1 VATLISSNRSRGIK
15 NSLAKWLITL
25 GGISVLFTLV
35 LIFMYLLYVVK
46 PIFESAKIEQTVN
59 ISIDSSRNEKVLGS
73 GVDELKELAYQIT
86 AAGNIDFYHLKAS
99 DPKADNQ
106 FAVGDNSLSTSL
118 FVSDDFNQEQVV
130 KVVNSFSQ
138 NKLLHTTTGKTL
150 LIQPSF
156 YATYANDSRE
166 IIPQVNYPL
175 GQESLIIDQQQIPLS
190 QLAFAIDDERI
201 VFVGFTEDKRLI
213 KTSFIAEDDFSS
225 SNGDDV
231 VYQTIFQQIEIF
243 DDVIDGNIDEIKVTP
258 DLSLAFIRSASTV
271 YVYSLNDDEEVSL
284 KATIKPTLDNKD
296 TYLTS
301 MGLLSGSS
309 SVLLGDSSGRVSQWF
324 EVATDEGRQFKQ
336 IRSFKADNDQASSD
350 NVEYDN
356 KSQPSNAI
364 TAIYTEQYRKSFYTM
379 TQSGMVNVFYTTSA
393 AHLWQGQLTST
404 QPETFTIAPRANG
417 LIVIVNDPLDVNNKK
432 LQVFSVHNEHPEVT
446 WQALWQEVWYE
457 GYPEPDYVWQSTSGS
472 DDFEGK
478 FSLVPISFGTIK
490 AALYAMLF
498 AVPVALTAAIYTA
511 YFMTPGLRK
520 KVKPTIEMMEAL
532 PTVILGFLAGL
543 WLAPIM
549 EEYLPAIFLLF
560 IFLPLATLITAFS
573 WHKLPNQLKDKL
585 PETLAPILLI
595 PVIILATYAA
605 FTLSPVLEDSFFN
618 GDMRQYLTNDLGIDF
633 DQRNA
638 LVVGIAMGFAV
649 IPTIFSMAEDAIF
662 SVPGHLTSGSLA
674 LGATQWQTLIGV
686 VLLTASPGIFSA
698 IMMGLGR
705 AVGETM
711 IVLMATGNTPILDW
725 SIFQGMRTLAANIAV
740 EMPESEVGS
749 SHYRILFLAAFVL
762 FIFTFIFNT
771 AAEFVRQRL
780 REKYSS
786 M

>member
-1 VATLISSNRSRGIK
+1 MATLISSNRSRGIK

-59 ISIDSSRNEKVLGS
+59 ISIDLADNEKVLGS

-86 AAGNIDFYHLKAS
+86 ESGNIDFYHLKAS
-99 DPKADNQ
+99 VPHADNQ
-106 FAVGDNSLSTSL
+106 FAIGDNSLSVSL
-118 FVSDDFNQEQVV
+118 FVSDDFNQDHVV
-130 KVVNSFSQ
+130 NVVNSFSA
-138 NKLLHTTTGKTL
+138 NKLLHTAKGQTL

-156 YATYANDSRE
+156 HAKYANDTRE

-175 GQESLIIDQQQIPLS
+175 GYNSLVIDEQQAALS
-190 QLAFAIDDERI
+190 QLAFAMNDERI
-201 VFVGFTEDKRLI
+201 VFVGFTQDKRLI

-225 SNGDDV
+225 SGDDV
-231 VYQTIFQQIEIF
+231 EYETIFQQIELF
-243 DDVIDGNIDEIKVTP
+243 NGAVDEIKVTP
-258 DLSLAFIRSASTV
+258 DLRLAFIRSGSTV

-284 KATIKPTLDNKD
+284 KATITPTLANNE

-309 SVLLGDSSGRVSQWF
+309 SVLLGDNSGQVSQWF
-324 EVATDEGRQFKQ
+324 EVATDTGRQFKQ
-336 IRSFKADNDQASSD
+336 IRSFKANDDSVKYDKNNQASS
-350 NVEYDN
+350 
-356 KSQPSNAI
+356 AI

-393 AHLWQGQLTST
+393 AHLWQGQLTSS

-417 LIVIVNDPLDVNNKK
+417 IIAIVNDPLDANKK
-432 LQVFSVHNEHPEVT
+432 SLQAFSVHNEHPEVT

-498 AVPVALTAAIYTA
+498 AVPIALTAAIYTA

-560 IFLPLATLITAFS
+560 IFLPLSTLITAFA
-573 WHKLPNQLKDKL
+573 WHNLPNDWKDKL

-605 FTLSPVLEDSFFN
+605 FSLSGVLELTLFN
-618 GDMRQYLTNDLGIDF
+618 GDMRQYLTNDLGINF

>member
-1 VATLISSNRSRGIK
+1 
-15 NSLAKWLITL
+15 
-25 GGISVLFTLV
+25 
-35 LIFMYLLYVVK
+35 MYLLYVVK
-46 PIFESAKIEQTVN
+46 PIFESANIESTVN
-59 ISIDSSRNEKVLGS
+59 VGLDLTPDEKVLAT
-73 GVDELKELAYQIT
+73 GVDELQELAYQIT
-86 AAGNIDFYHLKAS
+86 SSGNIDFYHLKAS
-99 DPKADNQ
+99 DPKGNNQ
-106 FAVGDNSLSTSL
+106 FAVGDSALSTPL
-118 FVSDDFNQEQVV
+118 LTSDDFNQD
-130 KVVNSFSQ
+130 KITSVVNSFSAS
-138 NKLLHTTTGKTL
+138 KLLHTRAGKTL

-156 YATYANDSRE
+156 YAKYANDSRE

-175 GQESLIIDQQQIPLS
+175 GHDSLIIDEQQSPFSRLG
-190 QLAFAIDDERI
+190 FAMDDERI
-201 VFVGFTEDKRLI
+201 VFVGFTQDKRLV
-213 KTSFIAEDDFSS
+213 KTTFIAEDDFSS
-225 SNGDDV
+225 SSDGDDV
-231 VYQTIFQQIEIF
+231 EYETVFQQIELPSGS
-243 DDVIDGNIDEIKVTP
+243 VDEVKVTP
-258 DLSLAFIRSASTV
+258 DLGLAFVRSASTI
-271 YVYSLNDDEEVSL
+271 YVYTLNDDDEVSL
-284 KATIKPTLDNKD
+284 KATITPKLHNED

-301 MGLLSGSS
+301 MALLSGSS

-324 EVATDEGRQFKQ
+324 EIATELGREFKE
-336 IRSFKADNDQASSD
+336 IRSFNTSGS
-350 NVEYDN
+350 NN
-356 KSQPSNAI
+356 KQSSNAI

-379 TQSGMVNVFYTTSA
+379 TNSGMVNVFYTTSS
-393 AHLWQGQLTST
+393 AHLWQGQLASS
-404 QPETFTIAPRANG
+404 QPEAFAIAPRANG
-417 LIVIVNDPLDVNNKK
+417 LIVISNDAGNENQKV
-432 LQVFSVHNEHPEVT
+432 LQAFSVHNEHPEVT

-498 AVPVALTAAIYTA
+498 AVPIALTAAIYTA

-543 WLAPIM
+543 WLAPLM

-573 WHKLPNQLKDKL
+573 WYQLPNQLKDKL

-605 FTLSPVLEDSFFN
+605 FSLSPLLEDSFFN

-649 IPTIFSMAEDAIF
+649 IPTIFSMAEDAVF

>member
-1 VATLISSNRSRGIK
+1 VASLVSSNRSRGVK

-25 GGISVLFTLV
+25 GGISVLITLV
-35 LIFMYLLYVVK
+35 LIFLYLLYVVK
-46 PIFESAKIEQTVN
+46 PIFESAQIEPKV
-59 ISIDSSRNEKVLGS
+59 SINLDLNANDNVLS
-73 GVDELKELAYQIT
+73 TGVDELQEVAYEISE
-86 AAGNIDFYHLKAS
+86 AGNIDFYHLKAS
-99 DPKADNQ
+99 DPEADKQ
-106 FAVGDNSLSTSL
+106 FSVGESALSMSL
-118 FVSDDFNQEQVV
+118 FASDDFKQNRVTN
-130 KVVNSFSQ
+130 VVNSFSA
-138 NKLLHTTTGKTL
+138 NKILHTNRGKTL

-156 YATYANDSRE
+156 YAKYANETRE

-175 GQESLIIDQQQIPLS
+175 GQDSLIIDEQRASLS
-190 QLAFAIDDERI
+190 ELAFAMDDEKI
-201 VFVGFTEDKRLI
+201 VFVAFTEDKRLI

-225 SNGDDV
+225 SSDGDDV
-231 VYQTIFQQIEIF
+231 EYETIFQQIELI
-243 DDVIDGNIDEIKVTP
+243 DDVVDEIKVTP

-271 YVYSLNDDEEVSL
+271 YVYSLSDDEEVSL
-284 KATIKPTLDNKD
+284 KATITPTLDNDD

-301 MGLLSGSS
+301 MALLSGSS

-324 EVATDEGRQFKQ
+324 EVATDLGRQFKQ
-336 IRSFKADNDQASSD
+336 IRSFNTNDGETSLDKSKQASR
-350 NVEYDN
+350 
-356 KSQPSNAI
+356 AI

-379 TQSGMVNVFYTTSA
+379 TESGMVNVFYTTSS
-393 AHLWQGQLTST
+393 AHLWQGKLATV
-404 QPETFTIAPRANG
+404 QPEAFSIAPRANG
-417 LIVIVNDPLDVNNKK
+417 LITIGNDPLNVSKK
-432 LQVFSVHNEHPEVT
+432 ILQAFSVHNEHPEVT

-457 GYPEPDYVWQSTSGS
+457 GYPEPDYIWQSTSGS

-498 AVPVALTAAIYTA
+498 AVPIALTAAIYTA
-511 YFMTPGLRK
+511 YFMTPGMRK

-543 WLAPIM
+543 WLAPLM

-560 IFLPLATLITAFS
+560 IFLPLSTLITAFA
-573 WHKLPNQLKDKL
+573 WHNLPNNWKDKL
-585 PETLAPILLI
+585 PETLAPLLLI
-595 PVIILATYAA
+595 PVMVLAIYAA
-605 FTLSPVLEDSFFN
+605 FSLSGVLELAFFN
-618 GDMRQYLTNDLGIDF
+618 GDMRQYLTNDLGINF

-674 LGATQWQTLIGV
+674 LGATQWQTLIKV

-698 IMMGLGR
+698 VMMGLGR

>member
-1 VATLISSNRSRGIK
+1 MTTLVKSNRSRGIK

-35 LIFMYLLYVVK
+35 LIFLYLLYVVK
-46 PIFESAKIEQTVN
+46 PIFESAEIEQSVN
-59 ISIDSSRNEKVLGS
+59 ISLEVNSDNKVLS
-73 GVDELKELAYQIT
+73 TGVDELKEVAYQIT
-86 AAGNIDFYHLKAS
+86 DSGKIDFYHLKESLKDAPNKFS
-99 DPKADNQ
+99 I
-106 FAVGDNSLSTSL
+106 GDEALSTSL
-118 FVSDDFNQEQVV
+118 FSNNDNEQVI
-130 KVVNSFSQ
+130 KVIDSFTA
-138 NKLLHTTTGKTL
+138 NKLLLTKNGNVL
-150 LIQPSF
+150 LFQPSF
-156 YATYANDSRE
+156 FSDYQNNIRE
-166 IIPQVNYPL
+166 IIAKVNFPL
-175 GQESLIIDQQQIPLS
+175 GKNTFVVDESQKSIS
-190 QLAFAIDDERI
+190 QLAFAMEEEKI
-201 VFVGFTEDKRLI
+201 VFVAFTQDKRLI
-213 KTSFIAEDDFSS
+213 KTSFIAEDEFGSDSEADEVEYERFYQQIDFSIH
-225 SNGDDV
+225 GDV
-231 VYQTIFQQIEIF
+231 
-243 DDVIDGNIDEIKVTP
+243 DEIKVTP
-258 DLSLAFIRSASTV
+258 DLSLAFVRTGSKVLV
-271 YVYSLNDDEEVSL
+271 YAIAEEDEFTL
-284 KATIKPTLDNKD
+284 KATINPQFDNAE

-301 MGLLSGSS
+301 MALLSGSS
-309 SVLLGDSSGRVSQWF
+309 SVLLGDNRGNISQWF
-324 EVATDEGRQFKQ
+324 EVAKESGRQFEQ
-336 IRSFKADNDQASSD
+336 IRSFSSA
-350 NVEYDN
+350 
-356 KSQPSNAI
+356 QPEQGSSAI
-364 TAIYTEQYRKSFYTM
+364 KAIYTEQFRKSFYTM
-379 TQSGMVNVFYTTSA
+379 TESGMMNVFYTTSS
-393 AHLWQGQLTST
+393 AHLWQGQLTNT
-404 QPETFTIAPRANG
+404 QPNAFAIAPRANG
-417 LIVIVNDPLDVNNKK
+417 LVVIGDDPEHSNKK
-432 LQVFSVHNEHPEVT
+432 ILQVFSVHNEHPEVT

-490 AALYAMLF
+490 AALYAMMF
-498 AVPVALTAAIYTA
+498 AVPIALTAAIYTA
-511 YFMTPGLRK
+511 YFMTPVLRK

-543 WLAPIM
+543 WLAPLM

-560 IFLPLATLITAFS
+560 VFLPLSTLIAAFA
-573 WHKLPNQLKDKL
+573 WHNLPNQLKDKL
-585 PETLAPILLI
+585 PETLAPIILI
-595 PVIILATYAA
+595 PVMILAIYAA
-605 FTLSPVLEDSFFN
+605 FSLSGIVELTFFG
-618 GDMRQYLTNDLGIDF
+618 GDMRQYLTNDLGINF

-674 LGATQWQTLIGV
+674 LGATQWQTLVKV

-698 IMMGLGR
+698 VMMGLGR

-762 FIFTFIFNT
+762 FVFTFIFNT

>member
-1 VATLISSNRSRGIK
+1 MATLITSNRSRGFK

-25 GGISVLFTLV
+25 GGVSVLFTLV
-35 LIFMYLLYVVK
+35 LIFLYLLYVVK
-46 PIFESAKIEQTVN
+46 PIFESAEIEQSDSIV
-59 ISIDSSRNEKVLGS
+59 IDSNTNETTLS
-73 GVDELKELAYQIT
+73 TGVDELKELAYKIT
-86 AAGNIDFYHLKAS
+86 DSGKIDFYHLKAS
-99 DPKADNQ
+99 EAQATNKFSIGDKA
-106 FAVGDNSLSTSL
+106 LSTSL
-118 FVSDDFNQEQVV
+118 LSSVDFQGERLT
-130 KVVNSFSQ
+130 KVIDSFSKA
-138 NKLLHTTTGKTL
+138 KLLLSASGKSV
-150 LIQPSF
+150 LIEPNF
-156 YATYANDSRE
+156 YSQYTNDVRE
-166 IIPQVNYPL
+166 IIAKVNYPL
-175 GQESLIIDQQQIPLS
+175 GKSAVVIDEQQARLKK
-190 QLAFAIDDERI
+190 LAFDMDDERI
-201 VFVGFTEDKRLI
+201 VFVAFTEDKRLI

-225 SNGDDV
+225 VIEGYDAEYETN
-231 VYQTIFQQIEIF
+231 FQQIDF
-243 DDVIDGNIDEIKVTP
+243 SNTVVDDINVTP
-258 DLSLAFIRSASTV
+258 DLSLAFVRTGNTV
-271 YVYSLNDDEEVSL
+271 KVYSLDDDYEVVL
-284 KATIKPTLDNKD
+284 KSTIQPEFENENTN
-296 TYLTS
+296 LTS
-301 MGLLSGSS
+301 MALLSGSS
-309 SVLLGDSSGRVSQWF
+309 SVLLGDSDGNLSQWF
-324 EVATDEGRQFKQ
+324 EVATDSGRQFQQ
-336 IRSFKADNDQASSD
+336 IRTFSTTKNNEAA
-350 NVEYDN
+350 
-356 KSQPSNAI
+356 PAI
-364 TAIYTEQYRKSFYTM
+364 TAIYTEQFRKSFYTM
-379 TQSGMVNVFYTTSA
+379 TANGDVNVFYTTSS
-393 AHLWQGQLTST
+393 AHLWQGKLTAVEPSA
-404 QPETFTIAPRANG
+404 FAIAPRANG
-417 LIVIVNDPLDVNNKK
+417 LVAINSTKNQQGTTQTLEIFN
-432 LQVFSVHNEHPEVT
+432 VHNEHPEVT
-446 WQALWQEVWYE
+446 WKALWQEVWYE
-457 GYPEPDYVWQSTSGS
+457 GYPETEYIWQSTSGS

-498 AVPVALTAAIYTA
+498 AVPIALTAAIYTA
-511 YFMTPGLRK
+511 YFMTPVLRK

-543 WLAPIM
+543 WLAPLM

-560 IFLPLATLITAFS
+560 IFLPLATLITAFA
-573 WHKLPNQLKDKL
+573 WHKLPGKLKEKL
-585 PETLAPILLI
+585 PETLAPLLLI
-595 PVIILATYAA
+595 PVMILAIYAA
-605 FTLSPVLEDSFFN
+605 FSLSEVLELLFFG

-698 IMMGLGR
+698 VMMGLGR

-762 FIFTFIFNT
+762 FVFTFVFNT

>member
-1 VATLISSNRSRGIK
+1 VTTLIRSTRSRGIK

-35 LIFMYLLYVVK
+35 LIFLYLLYVVK
-46 PIFESAKIEQTVN
+46 PIFESATIEPKVS
-59 ISIDSSRNEKVLGS
+59 ISIDLNGAEKVIS
-73 GVDELKELAYQIT
+73 TGVDELQEVAYQIT
-86 AAGNIDFYHLKAS
+86 DTGKIDFYYLKAS
-99 DPKADNQ
+99 VEQANNQ
-106 FAVGDNSLSTSL
+106 YAVGDKALSLSL
-118 FVSDDFNQEQVV
+118 FVSDEFEQAKIA
-130 KVVNSFSQ
+130 KVVNSFSG
-138 NKLLHTTTGKTL
+138 NKLLHTLAGKTL

-156 YATYANDSRE
+156 YAQYVGDTRE

-175 GQESLIIDQQQIPLS
+175 GQGSLLIDEQQTAMS
-190 QLAFAIDDERI
+190 QLAFAMDDERV

-225 SNGDDV
+225 SSDGDDV
-231 VYQTIFQQIEIF
+231 EYETIYQK
-243 DDVIDGNIDEIKVTP
+243 IDILEAEVDEISVSP
-258 DLSLAFIRSASTV
+258 DLSLAFIRSASKV
-271 YVYSLNDDEEVSL
+271 YVYSLSDDEDVSL
-284 KATIKPTLDNKD
+284 KATITPTLRDNN
-296 TYLTS
+296 THLTS
-301 MGLLSGSS
+301 MALLSGSS
-309 SVLLGDSSGRVSQWF
+309 SVLLGDSSGRVTQWF
-324 EVATDEGRQFKQ
+324 EVATDTGREFKQ
-336 IRSFKADNDQASSD
+336 IRSFDAKDENTNSQSSD
-350 NVEYDN
+350 SLNG
-356 KSQPSNAI
+356 I
-364 TAIYTEQYRKSFYTM
+364 TAIYTEQFRKSFYTM
-379 TQSGMVNVFYTTSA
+379 AQSGMVNVFYTTSA
-393 AHLWQGQLTST
+393 AHLWQGQLTT
-404 QPETFTIAPRANG
+404 DEPTAFAIAPRANG
-417 LIVIVNDPLDVNNKK
+417 LIVISNDPINASKTSLKA
-432 LQVFSVHNEHPEVT
+432 FSVHNEHPEVT
-446 WQALWQEVWYE
+446 WQALWQDVWYE

-498 AVPVALTAAIYTA
+498 AVPIALTAAIYTA
-511 YFMTPGLRK
+511 YFMTPGMRK

-543 WLAPIM
+543 WLAPLM

-560 IFLPLATLITAFS
+560 TFLPLSTLLTAFA
-573 WHKLPNQLKDKL
+573 WHNLPNTWKEKL
-585 PETLAPILLI
+585 PETLAPLLLI
-595 PVIILATYAA
+595 PVMILASYAA
-605 FTLSPVLEDSFFN
+605 FSLSTPVENIFFN
-618 GDMRQYLTNDLGIDF
+618 GDIRQYLTNDLGISF

-662 SVPGHLTSGSLA
+662 SVPSHLTSGSLA
-674 LGATQWQTLIGV
+674 LGATQWQTLIKV

>member
-1 VATLISSNRSRGIK
+1 MASLISSNRSRGIK

-35 LIFMYLLYVVK
+35 LIFLYLLYVVK
-46 PIFESAKIEQTVN
+46 PIFDSAQIEPKVSLDLTT
-59 ISIDSSRNEKVLGS
+59 NEKVLS
-73 GVDELKELAYQIT
+73 TGVDELQEVAYEIT
-86 AAGNIDFYHLKAS
+86 EAGNIDFYHLKAS
-99 DPKADNQ
+99 VPEADNP
-106 FAVGDNSLSTSL
+106 FAVGDNALSMSL
-118 FVSDDFNQEQVV
+118 FASDDFNQEQVV
-130 KVVNSFSQ
+130 NVINSFSA
-138 NKLLHTTTGKTL
+138 NKLLHTSKGKTL

-156 YATYANDSRE
+156 YAKYANDTRE

-175 GQESLIIDQQQIPLS
+175 GQGSLIIDEQQTPLS

-201 VFVGFTEDKRLI
+201 VFVAVTEDKRLI

-225 SNGDDV
+225 SSDGDDV
-231 VYQTIFQQIEIF
+231 EYETIFQQIELV
-243 DDVIDGNIDEIKVTP
+243 DDVIDEIKVTP

-284 KATIKPTLDNKD
+284 KATITPTLDNNN

-301 MGLLSGSS
+301 MALLSGSS

-324 EVATDEGRQFKQ
+324 EVSTGSGRQFKQ
-336 IRSFKADNDQASSD
+336 IRTFNANDDEAS
-350 NVEYDN
+350 YD
-356 KSQPSNAI
+356 STGQTSSAI

-379 TQSGMVNVFYTTSA
+379 TNTGMVNVFYTTSS
-393 AHLWQGQLTST
+393 AHLWQGKLATA
-404 QPETFTIAPRANG
+404 QPEAFAIAPRANG
-417 LIVIVNDPLDVNNKK
+417 LIIIGHDALDASKK
-432 LQVFSVHNEHPEVT
+432 SLQAFSVHNEHPEVT

-457 GYPEPDYVWQSTSGS
+457 GYPEPDYIWQSTSGS

-498 AVPVALTAAIYTA
+498 AVPIALTAAIYTA
-511 YFMTPGLRK
+511 YFMTPGMRK

-543 WLAPIM
+543 WLAPLM

-560 IFLPLATLITAFS
+560 IFLPLSTLITAFA
-573 WHKLPNQLKDKL
+573 WHNLPNHWKDKL
-585 PETLAPILLI
+585 PETLAPLLLI
-595 PVIILATYAA
+595 PVMILAIYAA
-605 FTLSPVLEDSFFN
+605 FSLSGVLELVFFN
-618 GDMRQYLTNDLGIDF
+618 GDMRQFLTNDLGINF

-674 LGATQWQTLIGV
+674 LGATQWQTLIKV

-698 IMMGLGR
+698 VMMGLGR

>member
-1 VATLISSNRSRGIK
+1 MASLVSSNRSRGVK

-35 LIFMYLLYVVK
+35 LIFLYLLYVVK
-46 PIFESAKIEQTVN
+46 PIFESAQIEPKV
-59 ISIDSSRNEKVLGS
+59 SINLDLKANDKVLS
-73 GVDELKELAYQIT
+73 TGVDELQEVAYEVT

-99 DPKADNQ
+99 APEADNQ
-106 FAVGDNSLSTSL
+106 FAVGDNALSMSL
-118 FVSDDFNQEQVV
+118 FASDDFNQE
-130 KVVNSFSQ
+130 KVVNVVNSLSA
-138 NKLLHTTTGKTL
+138 NKLLHTTKGKTL

-156 YATYANDSRE
+156 YAKYVNDTRE

-175 GQESLIIDQQQIPLS
+175 GQDSLMIDEQQAQLS
-190 QLAFAIDDERI
+190 QLAFAMDDEKV
-201 VFVGFTEDKRLI
+201 VFIAFTEDKRLI

-225 SNGDDV
+225 SSDGDDV
-231 VYQTIFQQIEIF
+231 EYETIFQQIEFI
-243 DDVIDGNIDEIKVTP
+243 DDAVDEIKVTP

-284 KATIKPTLDNKD
+284 KATITPTLDNKN

-301 MGLLSGSS
+301 MALLSGSS

-324 EVATDEGRQFKQ
+324 EVAMETGRQFKQ
-336 IRSFKADNDQASSD
+336 IRSFNTNNSETDHDKSKQA
-350 NVEYDN
+350 
-356 KSQPSNAI
+356 SNAI

-379 TQSGMVNVFYTTSA
+379 TESGMVNVFYTTSS
-393 AHLWQGQLTST
+393 AHLWHGKLASA
-404 QPETFTIAPRANG
+404 QPEAFAIAPRANG
-417 LIVIVNDPLDVNNKK
+417 LIIIGNDPLDTSKK
-432 LQVFSVHNEHPEVT
+432 NLQAFSVHNEHPEVT

-457 GYPEPDYVWQSTSGS
+457 GYPEPDYIWQSTSGS

-498 AVPVALTAAIYTA
+498 AVPIALTAAIYTA
-511 YFMTPGLRK
+511 YFMTPGMRK

-543 WLAPIM
+543 WLAPLM

-560 IFLPLATLITAFS
+560 IFLPLSTLITAFA
-573 WHKLPNQLKDKL
+573 WHNLPNHWKDKL
-585 PETLAPILLI
+585 PETLAPLLLI
-595 PVIILATYAA
+595 PVMILAIYAA
-605 FTLSPVLEDSFFN
+605 FSLSGVLELAFFN
-618 GDMRQYLTNDLGIDF
+618 GDMRQYLTNDLGINF

-674 LGATQWQTLIGV
+674 LGATQWQTLIKV

-698 IMMGLGR
+698 VMMGLGR

>member
-1 VATLISSNRSRGIK
+1 VATLITSNRSRGFK

-25 GGISVLFTLV
+25 GGVSVLFTLV
-35 LIFMYLLYVVK
+35 LIFLYLLYVVK
-46 PIFESAKIEQTVN
+46 PIFESAEIKQSDSIV
-59 ISIDSSRNEKVLGS
+59 IDSNTNETTLS
-73 GVDELKELAYQIT
+73 TGVDELKELAYKIT
-86 AAGNIDFYHLKAS
+86 DSGKIDFYHLKAS
-99 DPKADNQ
+99 EAQATNK
-106 FAVGDNSLSTSL
+106 FSIGDIALSTSL
-118 FVSDDFNQEQVV
+118 LSPVDFQGERLIEVID
-130 KVVNSFSQ
+130 SFSKA
-138 NKLLHTTTGKTL
+138 KLLLSASGKSV
-150 LIQPSF
+150 LIEPNF
-156 YATYANDSRE
+156 YSQYTNDVRE
-166 IIPQVNYPL
+166 IIAKVNYPL
-175 GQESLIIDQQQIPLS
+175 GKSAVVIDEQQARLKK
-190 QLAFAIDDERI
+190 LAFDMDDERI
-201 VFVGFTEDKRLI
+201 VFVAFTEDKRLI

-225 SNGDDV
+225 VIEGYDAEYETN
-231 VYQTIFQQIEIF
+231 FQQIDF
-243 DDVIDGNIDEIKVTP
+243 SNTVVDDINVTP
-258 DLSLAFIRSASTV
+258 DLSLAFVRTGNTV
-271 YVYSLNDDEEVSL
+271 KVYSLDDDYEVEL
-284 KATIKPTLDNKD
+284 KSTIQPEFENENTN
-296 TYLTS
+296 LTS
-301 MGLLSGSS
+301 MALLSGSS
-309 SVLLGDSSGRVSQWF
+309 SVLLGDNDGNVSQWF
-324 EVATDEGRQFKQ
+324 EVATDSGRQFQQ
-336 IRSFKADNDQASSD
+336 IRTFSTTKNNEAS
-350 NVEYDN
+350 
-356 KSQPSNAI
+356 PAI
-364 TAIYTEQYRKSFYTM
+364 TAIYTEQFRKSFYTM
-379 TQSGMVNVFYTTSA
+379 TANGDVNVFYTTSS
-393 AHLWQGQLTST
+393 AHLWQGKLTALEPSA
-404 QPETFTIAPRANG
+404 FAIAPRANG
-417 LIVIVNDPLDVNNKK
+417 LVAINSNKNEQGTTQT
-432 LQVFSVHNEHPEVT
+432 LQIFNVHNEHPEVT
-446 WQALWQEVWYE
+446 WKALWQEVWYE
-457 GYPEPDYVWQSTSGS
+457 GYPEAEYIWQSTSGS

-498 AVPVALTAAIYTA
+498 AVPIALTAAIYTA
-511 YFMTPGLRK
+511 YFMTPVLRK

-543 WLAPIM
+543 WLAPLM

-560 IFLPLATLITAFS
+560 IFLPLATVITAFA
-573 WHKLPNQLKDKL
+573 WHKLPGKLKEKL
-585 PETLAPILLI
+585 PETLAPLLLI
-595 PVIILATYAA
+595 PVMILAIYAA
-605 FTLSPVLEDSFFN
+605 FSLSEVLELLFFG

-698 IMMGLGR
+698 VMMGLGR

-762 FIFTFIFNT
+762 FVFTFVFNT